1 MSANVARETAV
12 PATRQRSHSFDYVP
26 FALSQQ
32 PATPIKLPAGAKGA
46 DYHRVVAEL
55 TSSKSRN
62 VARSEDWTNPS
73 MTNPSPSQ
81 PIDRLPTNNQ
91 EAGSRT
97 GWPVLMAFVWKALV
111 VTCWLAAAVDWT
123 VRDRWIWAAVVFYAT
138 PPSLLGAFSLTL
150 AGFGWKGKQKR
161 KFVGSAVLLG
171 VVLVGLW
178 VLENFRPEISDGA
191 PPNSIRVLFWN
202 VGRGDFGS
210 WEEISQQLSVFDADV
225 IALAEATADEV
236 QTADFWQSRLPEYQ
250 ALPLGGGLLV
260 LAKGQLGRRGAATLA
275 GGGRFRR
282 VAVKVRD
289 VELDLILADIISS
302 PLRSREPPLRKLA
315 EVLAAQRD
323 RPTLV
328 VGDFNTP
335 PNSVWFDDWR
345 KEWTHAWDVSGEGYR
360 ATWPLP
366 VPILTLDQVWGNRE
380 IEFHRCIGSW
390 SSSSDHRAVVV
401 DLSVEMRASSTR
413 NTINVDTS
421 NISR

>member
-1 MSANVARETAV
+1 
-12 PATRQRSHSFDYVP
+12 
-26 FALSQQ
+26 
-32 PATPIKLPAGAKGA
+32 
-46 DYHRVVAEL
+46 
-55 TSSKSRN
+55 
-62 VARSEDWTNPS
+62 
-73 MTNPSPSQ
+73 MTNPRPPQ
-81 PIDRLPTNNQ
+81 PADRLPANRR
-91 EAGSRT
+91 EAGFRT
-97 GWPVLMAFVWKALV
+97 GWPVFRAFVWEALV
-111 VTCWLAAAVDWT
+111 VACWLAAAVDWV

-138 PPSLLGAFSLTL
+138 PPSLLGVFSLTL
-150 AGFGWKGKQKR
+150 AGFGWKRKQKR
-161 KFVGSAVLLG
+161 AFVSSAVLLG

-178 VLENFRPEISDGA
+178 VLENFRSEISHGA

-210 WEEISQQLSVFDADV
+210 WEEISQQLNLFDADV

-236 QTADFWQSRLPEYQ
+236 QTVEFWQSRLPKYQ
-250 ALPLGGGLLV
+250 PLPLGGGLLV
-260 LAKGQLGRRGAATLA
+260 LAKGQIGSRGAATLA

-282 VAVKVRD
+282 VAVKVRA

-315 EVLAAQRD
+315 EVLAAQRN

-345 KEWTHAWDVSGEGYR
+345 TEWTHAWDVSGEGYR

-380 IEFHRCIGSW
+380 IEFHRCIGRW
-390 SSSSDHRAVVV
+390 SNSSDHRAVVV
-401 DLSVEMRASSTR
+401 DLSVEKRASPTQ
-413 NTINVDTS
+413 NAINVDTG
-421 NISR
+421 NVSR